1 MAMGEERDVGYLLYC
16 MYPFLITFT
25 LFFSLIG
32 TDETIDSYGR
42 RRQPASQPT
51 DDMETTVA

>member
-1 MAMGEERDVGYLLYC
+1 